1 MEETEILLNEKIIKI
16 ILNNGILVIQKN
28 EVLYIKYISDK
39 DLPYSTGNLKVKVLV
54 TQWCP
59 TFCDSMDCSP
69 RGSSVHG
76 ILQARV
82 LEGETILF
90 FRGSSQQSKLDLP
103 HCRKILYHLSHQGTS
118 STVNAKKWRKTIER
132 ERLVISSRKLEIP
145 REHFMQRWAQ

>member
-1 MEETEILLNEKIIKI
+1 MVCMCVCVFVCVYTHYIY
-16 ILNNGILVIQKN
+16 NGILVIQKN

-54 TQWCP
+54 TPWCP

-69 RGSSVHG
+69 RGSPVHG

-103 HCRKILYHLSHQGTS
+103 HCRKILYHLSHQGIIIY
-118 STVNAKKWRKTIER
+118 NR
-132 ERLVISSRKLEIP
+132 E
-145 REHFMQRWAQ
+145 